1 MTSHLSVGVAL
12 GPVLLSL
19 RHDGVCRP
27 PVGLRNGFGQGPSAA
42 HHHKLLVRLH
52 PDLQQQRSHGRK
64 QGGVWSSVRTRVQ
77 KKSGVRWSRS
87 HAIRVS
93 SVESLHTLV
102 QSESSFSVPP
112 LTMIFCLS
120 GGTPVRE
127 KSCILKSAG
136 GWSVSISTGYIP
148 LCHFTWTASR
158 RVARKKKQ
166 KPCVRTRTSLD
177 LPSYLGWGFV
187 SCHRAAGCRGH
198 GVGRSGL
205 PLMTPMVAWLRLDA
219 SPPSSLSLSLLSVP
233 LDQRSPLQWLSVV
246 FFATSF
252 KTTSIRKNDFHME
265 IFHFP
270 LIL

>member
-52 PDLQQQRSHGRK
+52 PDLQQQRSHERK

-158 RVARKKKQ
+158 RVAKKKKKTEPMRQ
-166 KPCVRTRTSLD
+166 NKNEFRSTIVPGVGVR
-177 LPSYLGWGFV
+177 FV
-187 SCHRAAGCRGH
+187 SPRSRCRGH
-198 GVGRSGL
+198 GVGRSVL

-219 SPPSSLSLSLLSVP
+219 SPPSSLSLSLERPARPALATAMAVSCVF
-233 LDQRSPLQWLSVV
+233 RHILQ
-246 FFATSF
+246 
-252 KTTSIRKNDFHME
+252 KN
-265 IFHFP
+265 
-270 LIL
+270 L

>member
-1 MTSHLSVGVAL
+1 MEPPWASAQATGGARRSEPRTSTEREREREREPVWCRVVGGGLTSHLSVGVAL
-12 GPVLLSL
+12 VPVLLSL

-158 RVARKKKQ
+158 RVARKKKN
-166 KPCVRTRTSLD
+166 RT
-177 LPSYLGWGFV
+177 
-187 SCHRAAGCRGH
+187 H
-198 GVGRSGL
+198 
-205 PLMTPMVAWLRLDA
+205 A
-219 SPPSSLSLSLLSVP
+219 SEQERV
-233 LDQRSPLQWLSVV
+233 
-246 FFATSF
+246 
-252 KTTSIRKNDFHME
+252 
-265 IFHFP
+265 
-270 LIL
+270 

>member
-1 MTSHLSVGVAL
+1 MVERQNA
-12 GPVLLSL
+12 
-19 RHDGVCRP
+19 
-27 PVGLRNGFGQGPSAA
+27 
-42 HHHKLLVRLH
+42 
-52 PDLQQQRSHGRK
+52 
-64 QGGVWSSVRTRVQ
+64 SS

-93 SVESLHTLV
+93 SVEHTLV

-158 RVARKKKQ
+158 RVAKKKKTEPMRQ
-166 KPCVRTRTSLD
+166 NKNEFRSTIVPGVGVR
-177 LPSYLGWGFV
+177 FV
-187 SCHRAAGCRGH
+187 SPRSRCRGH
-198 GVGRSGL
+198 GVGRSVL

-219 SPPSSLSLSLLSVP
+219 SPPSSLSLSLERPARPALATAMAVSCVF
-233 LDQRSPLQWLSVV
+233 RHILQKNLQQKKKNVSIWKS
-246 FFATSF
+246 FISHSFCDTRYSSRITWPFAL
-252 KTTSIRKNDFHME
+252 NN
-265 IFHFP
+265 
-270 LIL
+270 